1 MRLIIIIIIHSSIN
15 GHITASV
22 IFLISSF
29 SQEWIPDP
37 QNLDI
42 FLQRV
47 GINLEE
53 QEIGDLLQT
62 LPVGGKHLK

>member
-1 MRLIIIIIIHSSIN
+1 
-15 GHITASV
+15 V